1 MNYVVY
7 YKDTLEVYRFVNSEN
22 VKLTNDLAI
31 ARCENIPQG
40 DKFKVVNLQS
50 KTEKY
55 TVKKP
60 KEVIKTD
67 EQGNEYTE
75 TEYIEVE
82 KEREYQTCELVGEV
96 DNKRHILI
104 QINALKSWFNTNY
117 RMYNEMLTRREALNI
132 EKACVDNTRNKTY
145 YTLNDLYVE
154 AEKVVEE
161 INALEN
167 QL

>member
-7 YKDTLEVYRFVNSEN
+7 YKDTLKVYKFVNSEN

-40 DKFKVVNLQS
+40 DKFTVTNLQS

-55 TVKKP
+55 TVEEP
-60 KEVIKTD
+60 KEVVKTD

-96 DNKRHILI
+96 DNKKKTLARIGE
-104 QINALKSWFNTNY
+104 LKAKLKAYDYIGVKIATGRATKEEY
-117 RMYNEMLTRREALNI
+117 ANEI
-132 EKACVDNTRNKTY
+132 
-145 YTLNDLYVE
+145 
-154 AEKVVEE
+154 AEMTAWANE
-161 INALEN
+161 INELERV
-167 QL
+167 LL